1 MALVESGDA
10 AIFVAVLA
18 EEVEVVEAL
27 RIVSTGIVRCKLS
40 GGKGWVSEATAGGE
54 TILEVLPTE

>member
-1 MALVESGDA
+1 M
-10 AIFVAVLA
+10 FFAVLE

-40 GGKGWVSEATAGGE
+40 DGKGWVSEATAGGE
-54 TILEVLPTE
+54 IIVEVLPTE